1 MLPSDVIKTRVT
13 WGNAQLF
20 TGVPV
25 ETKVTLTPSHTII
38 HAGSGIPLVNLLSV
52 TNTQPGTLG
61 YVDLPVV
68 DQPGFIDIAGDAITG
83 WFYTFES
90 VYYSGDRKITLTR
103 HIQPVTGN
111 SEVDL
116 DLVPTDGDVEPP
128 VIHVVGVTSVNGQTG
143 DVVLDANSV
152 GADVAGSA
160 QDALTNAMIY
170 TDGEISSLE
179 QSISQNVVTSFNG
192 HTGDVVADAVSIGAD
207 VAGSASNALL
217 SANLYTDEEI
227 DTLQAS
233 ILSSVVTSVNGQ
245 TGGINLTKR
254 DLGLGSVDNTADV
267 NKPVSNPQQL
277 ALDEKADLVNGVV
290 PQSQLPSYVDDVLE
304 FPTQGDFPTTG
315 ESGKVYIAGDVNQTF
330 RWTGSGYT
338 RLSEG
343 VALGETSSTAYRG
356 DRGALAYAHTLDTA
370 NPHGVTKAQVGLGN
384 VDNTADINKPI
395 STATQSALDSKLPT
409 TERSV
414 LTTVV
419 SHGSNALTARPTG
432 YALVIWRGSVE
443 PTNKIVGDIWVE
455 VP

>member
-25 ETKVTLTPSHTII
+25 ETKVTLRPSHTII

-52 TNTQPGTLG
+52 SNTQPGTLG

-68 DQPGFIDIAGDAITG
+68 DQLGFIDTAGDAITG
-83 WFYTFES
+83 WYYTFES

-103 HIQPVTGN
+103 HIQPVTGD

-116 DLVPTDGDVEPP
+116 DLVPTAGDVEPP
-128 VIHVVGVTSVNGQTG
+128 IIHVVGVTSVNGQTG
-143 DVVLDANSV
+143 DVVLDSNSV
-152 GADVAGSA
+152 GADV
-160 QDALTNAMIY
+160 
-170 TDGEISSLE
+170 E
-179 QSISQNVVTSFNG
+179 
-192 HTGDVVADAVSIGAD
+192 
-207 VAGSASNALL
+207 GSASNALL
-217 SANLYTDEEI
+217 SANLYTDGEI
-227 DTLQAS
+227 DTLEQS
-233 ILSSVVTSVNGQ
+233 ILASVVTSVNGQ
-245 TGGINLTKR
+245 TGGINLTKS

-370 NPHGVTKAQVGLGN
+370 NPHGVTKAQVGLSN

-395 STATQSALDSKLPT
+395 STSTQNALDSKLPT